1 MGVTGRFAALAGAAL
16 LALAP
21 AHAGRAEESQASRA
35 ARWHDVA
42 NAIFHGRPV
51 LDGAALLQLDAPPRA
66 LDASLV
72 PVGITVQPALAP
84 KTLYLIVDDNPAPV
98 AAIVHFG
105 PAADP
110 HLLKLRVR
118 VDQYTLL
125 HAVAE
130 LPDGRL
136 FAVSRFIKAA
146 GGCSAPGTADM
157 DVSMARLGRMKL
169 LAGTGLRP
177 DRAGSQIGELLIS
190 HPNFNG
196 MQMNPVSRLYTP
208 ARYVQTVTISQAG
221 QSVLVLDGDI
231 SLSEDPAITFLY
243 RRQPGAALD
252 VEVDDSAKTVFR
264 QSFPAG
270 KGAS

>member
-1 MGVTGRFAALAGAAL
+1 MIFRVGFGALS
-16 LALAP
+16 LALA
-21 AHAGRAEESQASRA
+21 AAFSQTVQAEESEASRA

-42 NAIFHGRPV
+42 NAIFRGRQV
-51 LDGAALLQLDAPPRA
+51 QDGAALLQLDAPPRA

-72 PVGITVQPALAP
+72 PVSITVQPNAAP

-105 PAADP
+105 PLADP
-110 HLLKLRVR
+110 HLLKMRVR

-136 FAVSRFIKAA
+136 MGVSRFIKAA
-146 GGCSAPGTADM
+146 GGCSAPGTADSA
-157 DVSMARLGRMKL
+157 VAMARIGRMKL
-169 LAGTGLRP
+169 LQGASAGGNGAQT
-177 DRAGSQIGELLIS
+177 AELLIS

-196 MQMNPVSRLYTP
+196 MQMNPVSRVYTP

-221 QSVLVLDGDI
+221 RVVLTLDGDI
-231 SLSEDPAITFLY
+231 SLSEDPAITFSY
-243 RRQPGAALD
+243 RKQPGAALD

-270 KGAS
+270 SHAS